1 MRAKTGATNLLKGR
15 DIRRNNYSLI
25 VEMLLRHEQLEISDI
40 SGELNLSKTT
50 VAKLINALVEKQYI
64 IPTEKG
70 ASTEEGGKKP
80 QRYCLNAEKSYLI
93 AAMYSVSHHSI
104 ECSLYNEERE
114 MKGRM
119 KPGDAGMDGTAGS
132 RNKSPAM
139 GLL

>member
-1 MRAKTGATNLLKGR
+1 MWKCCSGTSSWKSA
-15 DIRRNNYSLI
+15 
-25 VEMLLRHEQLEISDI
+25 ISP
-40 SGELNLSKTT
+40 GELNLSKTT
-50 VAKLINALVEKQYI
+50 VAKLINALAEKQYI
-64 IPTEKG
+64 IPTEK
-70 ASTEEGGKKP
+70 ARPQRRAEKP

-93 AAMYSVSHHSI
+93 AAMYSVPHHSI
-104 ECSLYNEERE
+104 ECSLYNEGRE